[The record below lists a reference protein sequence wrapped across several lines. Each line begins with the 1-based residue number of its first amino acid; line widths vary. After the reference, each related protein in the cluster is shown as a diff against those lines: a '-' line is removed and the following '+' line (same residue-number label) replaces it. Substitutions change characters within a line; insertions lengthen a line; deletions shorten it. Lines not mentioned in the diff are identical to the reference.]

1 MRTKINHNQTFLVTV
16 STFAILLIIMFLN
29 FQPVYSKNPEVSYLD
44 VNDTSSVSKF
54 SVASWFKTSNNFK
67 SDAFIVNKAGDGGN
81 MNYGIWMTD
90 SEKIGGGFEN
100 SNGKRIYAT
109 SPLSYND
116 GNWHY
121 AMVTFDDS
129 VINLYVDGVKV
140 AKQSTSESPDN
151 GGNEPVRV
159 GANSEQP
166 DDYFVGDVDE
176 VRVWKR
182 ALTPQEAANSYAGS
196 FDTKGQILYL
206 DFSEPIVPV
215 NNTAINASSINGTT
229 INGTTIISASLNGT
243 SLNATEIKEFNP
255 NSTLINET
263 DIQGNATATNETGF
277 EAVNETGA
285 LENATDQTDI
295 QGINETAT
303 NETSKLLEPV
313 IKNDTD
319 NANGT
324 EMNIQRTEPQ
334 NTNETGI
341 IEEPAGNQTSKP
353 LEVENNS
360 PEAFDQSVSV
370 QQDGQVDITLVASD
384 EDNDPLQFDLTADP
398 LQGSIDKFDKEKGT
412 LSYVPQQGYSGNDEF
427 KFRVLDDKGSQ
438 SNIALVDINVEE
450 LAQSNENQNSKLTNT
465 TEGDIA
471 NQTGR
476 GQDKGINSAE
486 QLNQVPKADAGNDQN
501 AEVNTEVKLDGG
513 KSSDDDGQIVS
524 YKWEQTDGP
533 GVDLKQANEQT
544 ASFDVPQ
551 SAADSK
557 LSFKLTVVD
566 DKDASSSDDV
576 NVDIEKISQ
585 DDSSANDQSNDK
597 GKPN

>member
-1 MRTKINHNQTFLVTV
+1 MRTKINHNLTFLVTV
-16 STFAILLIIMFLN
+16 STIAILSIIMFLN

-54 SVASWFKTSNNFK
+54 TVASWFKTSNNFK

-182 ALTPQEAANSYAGS
+182 ALTPQAAAYSYAGT

-215 NNTAINASSINGTT
+215 NNTAINTTSINGTS
-229 INGTTIISASLNGT
+229 INGTSINGT
-243 SLNATEIKEFNP
+243 SINGTSINGTEIKEFNP

-277 EAVNETGA
+277 EVVNETVA
-285 LENATDQTDI
+285 LENATDQTEI
-295 QGINETAT
+295 EGINETAT
-303 NETSKLLEPV
+303 NET
-313 IKNDTD
+313 
-319 NANGT
+319 GF
-324 EMNIQRTEPQ
+324 
-334 NTNETGI
+334 
-341 IEEPAGNQTSKP
+341 
-353 LEVENNS
+353 EV
-360 PEAFDQSVSV
+360 V
-370 QQDGQVDITLVASD
+370 
-384 EDNDPLQFDLTADP
+384 
-398 LQGSIDKFDKEKGT
+398 
-412 LSYVPQQGYSGNDEF
+412 
-427 KFRVLDDKGSQ
+427 
-438 SNIALVDINVEE
+438 
-450 LAQSNENQNSKLTNT
+450 
-465 TEGDIA
+465 
-471 NQTGR
+471 NQTG
-476 GQDKGINSAE
+476 ALE
-486 QLNQVPKADAGNDQN
+486 N
-501 AEVNTEVKLDGG
+501 A
-513 KSSDDDGQIVS
+513 
-524 YKWEQTDGP
+524 
-533 GVDLKQANEQT
+533 
-544 ASFDVPQ
+544 
-551 SAADSK
+551 
-557 LSFKLTVVD
+557 
-566 DKDASSSDDV
+566 
-576 NVDIEKISQ
+576 
-585 DDSSANDQSNDK
+585 
-597 GKPN
+597 